1 MSISR
6 GMDKEDVVCTHNEIL
21 LSHKKE
27 SNAICSNMDGPSDY
41 HTKLSQKEKDEH
53 HMIQLICGIENMT
66 QRSLPTK
73 QEQTHRHRE

>member
-1 MSISR
+1 
-6 GMDKEDVVCTHNEIL
+6 
-21 LSHKKE
+21 
-27 SNAICSNMDGPSDY
+27 MDGPSDY

-73 QEQTHRHRE
+73 QEQTHRHREQTCGCQGRDRMGERWIRI

>member
-1 MSISR
+1 
-6 GMDKEDVVCTHNEIL
+6 
-21 LSHKKE
+21 
-27 SNAICSNMDGPSDY
+27 MDGPSDY